1 MFPRLTGR
9 LARLRPHGLLA
20 ALLVPL
26 PLLGPLDAAAQG
38 EKPIDLVKA
47 WEADA
52 GKKTSAIG
60 AGKKAAFF
68 CANCHGDDG
77 NSRYPEVPNL
87 AAQNSAYLVE
97 QIRKFGSGERK
108 DDFMQGLIKVL
119 NDEQKAQIALFY
131 ADAKVSPI
139 KAGAVG
145 DINRGK
151 GLFSRVCSGCHG
163 AEAKGNETI
172 PRLAGQQGEYLK
184 KSLLRYRNKSGERL
198 YAPMSAVTAQLSDSD
213 VEAVVAYLSALK
225 N

>member
-1 MFPRLTGR
+1 MFPRLTGGSGR
-9 LARLRPHGLLA
+9 QRPRGLLTTV
-20 ALLVPL
+20 LVSL
-26 PLLGPLDAAAQG
+26 TLFGPLTALAQG
-38 EKPIDLVKA
+38 EKTIDLVKA

-52 GKKTSAIG
+52 AKKAAAIN
-60 AGKKAAFF
+60 AGKKASFF
-68 CANCHGDDG
+68 CANCHGEDG

-87 AAQNSAYLVE
+87 AGQNSAYLVE

-151 GLFSRVCSGCHG
+151 ALFSRVCTGCHG
-163 AEAKGNETI
+163 PEAKGNETI

-198 YAPMSAVTAQLSDSD
+198 YAPMSAVTAQLNDND
-213 VEAVVAYLSALK
+213 VEAVVAFLSALK
-225 N
+225 Y